1 MNKVTIVLEED
12 EFGNITV
19 NDYQD
24 CDGESTEL
32 LSLTDYIMS
41 MVNIANPEDNLI
53 DVESFD
59 MRKKLKIVKR

>member
-19 NDYQD
+19 NDHQD